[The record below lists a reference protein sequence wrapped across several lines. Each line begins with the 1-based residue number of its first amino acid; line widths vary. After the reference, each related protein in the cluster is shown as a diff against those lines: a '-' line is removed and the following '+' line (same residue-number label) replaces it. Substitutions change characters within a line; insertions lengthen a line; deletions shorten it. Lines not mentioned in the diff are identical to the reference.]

1 MLSGALEQYEHA
13 PVGLARLHSSTPG
26 CLALRPLPHPDC
38 GLAVPQVVRAQ
49 GRRAALTSRV
59 ILQFVFNVLL
69 FIPRKGRL
77 ERNRLVAKPVTKR
90 GMVARAM
97 VGCGGQCAA

>member
-38 GLAVPQVVRAQ
+38 GLAVPQVVREQ
-49 GRRAALTSRV
+49 GRRAALTF
-59 ILQFVFNVLL
+59 FVLISAVFVLFTPSARGL
-69 FIPRKGRL
+69 SLRL
-77 ERNRLVAKPVTKR
+77 TSGK
-90 GMVARAM
+90 MVDARADNDAP
-97 VGCGGQCAA
+97 GT